1 MTMRWPVLLTIV
13 SLFGS
18 GVALAQDP
26 PVTKKAPSTKKA
38 RPARRAPARKAPAK
52 WQKAARKK
60 AAPQKAASAAAQP
73 GDVQVDA
80 ARTMAKIAN
89 AESKCLRT
97 ASQKVQQAAF
107 RLSGA
112 RSPESIEK
120 RRGKLAFAVG
130 VMDECRNIARDRA
143 EKIAVPT
150 AVPAKPKAELIR
162 TERVITVPADMPLD
176 QITGDMVTAD
186 MAKAV
191 KNVQGSF
198 GFGNILVK
206 EGALHPGDFVSSLRR
221 SRPSFERCYQRALVR
236 SPDLSGTVQLNMRFV
251 DRKHAARPQTVAI
264 PSSSLGDKETH
275 RCLANA
281 LMNTKFPHSA
291 AGSEVSV
298 KMAFA
303 PKK

>member
-1 MTMRWPVLLTIV
+1 MSVRGRGATVNPANRFDRLTFEPDPECGPGENVATEVFVDATRSILAKNDSPDV
-13 SLFGS
+13 PMSRSLNPYRRCEHGC
-18 GVALAQDP
+18 AYCY
-26 PVTKKAPSTKKA
+26 A
-38 RPARRAPARKAPAK
+38 RPMHE
-52 WQKAARKK
+52 WLGM
-60 AAPQKAASAAAQP
+60 SA
-73 GDVQVDA
+73 G
-80 ARTMAKIAN
+80 
-89 AESKCLRT
+89 
-97 ASQKVQQAAF
+97 
-107 RLSGA
+107 
-112 RSPESIEK
+112 
-120 RRGKLAFAVG
+120 
-130 VMDECRNIARDRA
+130 
-143 EKIAVPT
+143 
-150 AVPAKPKAELIR
+150 
-162 TERVITVPADMPLD
+162 LD
-176 QITGDMVTAD
+176 FET
-186 MAKAV
+186 K
-191 KNVQGSF
+191 
-198 GFGNILVK
+198 ILVK